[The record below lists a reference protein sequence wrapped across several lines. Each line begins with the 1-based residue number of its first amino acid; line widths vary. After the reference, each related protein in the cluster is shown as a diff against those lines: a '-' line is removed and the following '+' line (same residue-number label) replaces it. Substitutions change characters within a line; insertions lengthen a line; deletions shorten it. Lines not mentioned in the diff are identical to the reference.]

1 MYEKE
6 LFSAELQKE
15 IKDRFYY
22 VDCDPHIGAK
32 RLFFENAGGSYRL
45 KAAVEAGS
53 DKDAYPDCPDRDHH
67 SARWLNDIL
76 NRGMEDIRVIFN
88 AKSGVIATDLTATQV
103 MFNMVRTIVQNVEG
117 TNMVT
122 TALEHPSAFDAVN
135 YYADKYGKELR
146 VADTSNETG
155 GVEAEDI
162 VKLIDRDTV
171 LLSVMHASN
180 FSGAAMNIE
189 KIVRMAREIKP
200 ELYIVVDGV
209 QHAAHGIFDVEKAP
223 VDGMNFGPYKFF
235 GCRGIGVGYLSD
247 RLANLPHHKVIRKPQ
262 NEWRLGSPVPMQ
274 MASISAV
281 VDYVC
286 WLGGQFAGADCN
298 GSDCEAA
305 AASRCGKSVD
315 VGRRQLFVEGM
326 KRISLH
332 EKALLERMLDGTESV
347 PGLRHISGVKVCPD
361 CRDLTNRDLI
371 VPVVFEGADHGE
383 IVKEYERRGVILRET
398 PMSSMFFDRI
408 LGSFGMDG
416 ALRVSPLHCHG
427 AEDIDE
433 YLKITKKIAES
444 LR

>member
-45 KAAVEAGS
+45 KAAVEAGA

-189 KIVRMAREIKP
+189 KIVRMARDIKP
-200 ELYIVVDGV
+200 DLYIVVDGV

-274 MASISAV
+274 MASITEIV
-281 VDYVC
+281 NYVC
-286 WLGGQFAGADCN
+286 WLG
-298 GSDCEAA
+298 
-305 AASRCGKSVD
+305 SRFTQSQ
-315 VGRRQLFVEGM
+315 GRRELFEEGM
-326 KRISLH
+326 KRIGLH
-332 EKALLERMLDGTESV
+332 EKGLLERMLDGTESV

-433 YLKITKKIAES
+433 YLKITKEIAES

>member
-1 MYEKE
+1 MTYEKE

-22 VDCDPHIGAK
+22 VDIDPHIEAK
-32 RLFFENAGGSYRL
+32 RLFFENAGGSFRL

-53 DKDAYPDCPDRDHH
+53 DKDAYPDCPDRDHN
-67 SARWLNDIL
+67 SARWLNEIL
-76 NRGMEDIRVIFN
+76 DKGMEDIRTIFN

-103 MFNMVRTIVQNVEG
+103 MFNMVRTVVENVDG

-135 YYADKYGKELR
+135 YYADRYGKELR
-146 VADTSNETG
+146 VVDTDNETG
-155 GVEAEDI
+155 GILAEAVAE
-162 VKLIDRDTV
+162 LIDQDTI

-180 FSGAAMNIE
+180 FSGAAMDIE
-189 KIVRMAREIKP
+189 KIVALAREIKP
-200 ELYIVVDGV
+200 DLYIVVDGV

-247 RLANLPHHKVIRKPQ
+247 RLAKLPHHKVIRKPQ

-274 MASISAV
+274 MASISAI

-286 WLGGQFAGADCN
+286 WLGGHFTR
-298 GSDCEAA
+298 E
-305 AASRCGKSVD
+305 K
-315 VGRRQLFVEGM
+315 GRRQLFAEGM

-332 EKALLERMLDGTESV
+332 EKALLERMLEGTEAV
-347 PGLRHISGVKVCPD
+347 PGLRKIPGVKVYPD
-361 CRDLTNRDLI
+361 CSDLTHRDLI
-371 VPVVFEGADHGE
+371 VPVVFPGADHGE
-383 IVKEYERRGVILRET
+383 VVKEYERRGVILRET

-408 LGSFGMDG
+408 LGSFGMSG

-427 AEDIDE
+427 SEDIDE
-433 YLKITKKIAES
+433 YLRITKEIAS
-444 LR
+444 LY

>member
-22 VDCDPHIGAK
+22 VDNDPHIGAK

-53 DKDAYPDCPDRDHH
+53 DKDAYPDCPDRDHS
-67 SARWLNDIL
+67 SAKWLNDIL
-76 NRGMEDIRVIFN
+76 NKGMEDIRIIFN

-146 VADTSNETG
+146 VADTDNETG
-155 GVEAEDI
+155 GVEAEDV
-162 VKLIDRDTV
+162 VKLIDKDTV

-200 ELYIVVDGV
+200 DLYIVVDGV
-209 QHAAHGIFDVEKAP
+209 QHAAHGLFDVEKAP

-274 MASISAV
+274 MASISEIV
-281 VDYVC
+281 NYVC
-286 WLGGQFAGADCN
+286 WLGGQFAQ
-298 GSDCEAA
+298 AA
-305 AASRCGKSVD
+305 
-315 VGRRQLFVEGM
+315 GRRELFAEGM

-332 EKALLERMLDGTESV
+332 EKALLERMLEGTERV
-347 PGLRHISGVKVCPD
+347 PGLRHIRGVKVCPD
-361 CRDLTNRDLI
+361 CRDLTGRDLI
-371 VPVVFEGADHGE
+371 VPVVFPGADHGE

-433 YLKITKKIAES
+433 YLKITKEIAES